1 MGLRWLVCSLTILA
15 TKRPNISCFCS
26 TCFKPK
32 KYTQNNPNKSTTMA
46 YPAVVLTQLLLQIL
60 SGTPTHTQTTNCW
73 NSIDSKKATN
83 ETKDSPAWPQD
94 WRPQRQSQ
102 VEPGVGWK
110 TSDTW
115 GNVWDDEVF
124 KNPVSWT
131 SYLMEIHRPR
141 VVQNQI
147 FFKYCPMKGK
157 SVNVFMRMVSNSPEI
172 SFVKRNMRASP
183 NYFATFNFQ
192 CKRQEL
198 DLKKACGHSHNP
210 FSKS

>member
-1 MGLRWLVCSLTILA
+1 MFTDHPCHKKAHQTSAVVARLA
-15 TKRPNISCFCS
+15 LN
-26 TCFKPK
+26 FKPK

-46 YPAVVLTQLLLQIL
+46 YPAVVLTQLLLQSL

-147 FFKYCPMKGK
+147 
-157 SVNVFMRMVSNSPEI
+157 
-172 SFVKRNMRASP
+172 
-183 NYFATFNFQ
+183 
-192 CKRQEL
+192 
-198 DLKKACGHSHNP
+198 LKKTALWRANQSM
-210 FSKS
+210 FSCAWFQIALRSLS